1 MGASVQGVFSG
12 VFPVK
17 CNHDRAL
24 LECILEAGRPFNYG
38 LEVGS
43 RAELLM
49 AMSMIGRSPGALL
62 ICNGYKDAAFM
73 RLVRS
78 PDLGFIASRQAS
90 LKTPGGHVAVTFQL
104 WLGRVCMICEGW
116 HEARLQA
123 SASENGMF
131 LLIVRFSCMQAVHC
145 WELGIKAIVVL
156 EQFQVNASFMTGIFT
171 NAKLC
176 LYCSAFQRT
185 LTSCPLSWS

>member
-1 MGASVQGVFSG
+1 MDAEQETLVQGVYSG

-17 CNHDRAL
+17 CNHDREL

-73 RLVRS
+73 RLVQS
-78 PDLGFIASRQAS
+78 PVSVL
-90 LKTPGGHVAVTFQL
+90 
-104 WLGRVCMICEGW
+104 MM
-116 HEARLQA
+116 RLYN
-123 SASENGMF
+123 ASEFERRTGYQAF
-131 LLIVRFSCMQAVHC
+131 LGT
-145 WELGIKAIVVL
+145 LGSHSL
-156 EQFQVNASFMTGIFT
+156 
-171 NAKLC
+171 
-176 LYCSAFQRT
+176 
-185 LTSCPLSWS
+185 PLR

>member
-1 MGASVQGVFSG
+1 MQGVFSG

-17 CNHDRAL
+17 CNHDREL

-78 PDLGFIASRQAS
+78 PDLGCIALLQAS
-90 LKTPGGHVAVTFQL
+90 LQTPEGHIAVTF
-104 WLGRVCMICEGW
+104 
-116 HEARLQA
+116 
-123 SASENGMF
+123 
-131 LLIVRFSCMQAVHC
+131 LL
-145 WELGIKAIVVL
+145 
-156 EQFQVNASFMTGIFT
+156 
-171 NAKLC
+171 
-176 LYCSAFQRT
+176 
-185 LTSCPLSWS
+185 